1 MFTVDVK
8 QQHTSGDGP
17 HKPLAFDQILVHLF
31 LLFVFNLT
39 NKILFKP
46 TEHTSTVNSYGHIG
60 GSFYLS
66 TLFLAGL
73 DLSGQPVL
81 SAHTFPSN

>member
-1 MFTVDVK
+1 MGEFQEMGFRILAGSICILQNISINSCKSNK
-8 QQHTSGDGP
+8 QQFRINSQSLLKVWVGGQDKPAGDGP

-46 TEHTSTVNSYGHIG
+46 R
-60 GSFYLS
+60 
-66 TLFLAGL
+66 
-73 DLSGQPVL
+73 
-81 SAHTFPSN
+81 

>member
-1 MFTVDVK
+1 MTVK
-8 QQHTSGDGP
+8 WNKIAGDGP

-46 TEHTSTVNSYGHIG
+46 NGTRSTTVDSR
-60 GSFYLS
+60 YLNFGY
-66 TLFLAGL
+66 LE
-73 DLSGQPVL
+73 
-81 SAHTFPSN
+81 

>member
-1 MFTVDVK
+1 MCLVCLSGMSKSGFQVMLSEINLYIK
-8 QQHTSGDGP
+8 KNPASGDGP

-46 TEHTSTVNSYGHIG
+46 ILHH
-60 GSFYLS
+60 
-66 TLFLAGL
+66 
-73 DLSGQPVL
+73 DLS
-81 SAHTFPSN
+81 